1 MPLPSH
7 TPYSGRFLTVTKPRL
22 GFISGILFC
31 VFAASSQAQRLTV
44 QLNDVDGNPLSE
56 VVIEVLLPE
65 ELKSAYQPSAD
76 TEVDQLDKEFVPSV
90 STMVVG
96 NSVAFPNSD
105 DILHHVYSFSPGSEF
120 YIPLYGKGTGDDYTQ
135 AFSNAGVVEIGCN
148 LHDWMLAYIYVAESS
163 LNAVSDDSG
172 QATIDN
178 IPPGTF
184 ELRVWHSRLQ
194 GKDVAMTQM
203 IEFVEGAQKN
213 LEYTLELKRDRR
225 IRRASSSTRT
235 RYR

>member
-1 MPLPSH
+1 M
-7 TPYSGRFLTVTKPRL
+7 R
-22 GFISGILFC
+22 
-31 VFAASSQAQRLTV
+31 
-44 QLNDVDGNPLSE
+44 
-56 VVIEVLLPE
+56 
-65 ELKSAYQPSAD
+65 
-76 TEVDQLDKEFVPSV
+76 
-90 STMVVG
+90 
-96 NSVAFPNSD
+96 
-105 DILHHVYSFSPGSEF
+105 
-120 YIPLYGKGTGDDYTQ
+120 
-135 AFSNAGVVEIGCN
+135 
-148 LHDWMLAYIYVAESS
+148 AYIYVAESS